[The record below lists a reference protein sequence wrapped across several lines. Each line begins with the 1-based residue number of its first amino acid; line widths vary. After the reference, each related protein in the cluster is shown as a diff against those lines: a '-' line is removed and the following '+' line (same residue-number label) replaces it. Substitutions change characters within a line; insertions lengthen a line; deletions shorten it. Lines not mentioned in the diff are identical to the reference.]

1 MLLTDWRTQQKL
13 SFAEM
18 ARALGIGGI
27 NPGATLARIER
38 GERRPD
44 ADMVERIYIFTDGA
58 VTAADM
64 HAVRLAWLRA
74 NHPEKFSAS
83 QGDLAGPDDPVPPA
97 DMSGPAAMEAAE

>member
-44 ADMVERIYIFTDGA
+44 ADMIERIYVFTDGA

-74 NHPEKFSAS
+74 NHPERFSAS
-83 QGDLAGPDDPVPPA
+83 QGDLAGPDHA
-97 DMSGPAAMEAAE
+97 IEASGPAAMEAAE

>member
-44 ADMVERIYIFTDGA
+44 ADMVERISVFTDGA
-58 VTAADM
+58 VTASDM
-64 HAVRLAWLRA
+64 HTVRLAWLRA
-74 NHPEKFSAS
+74 NHPERFIAS
-83 QGDLAGPDDPVPPA
+83 QGDPAGPDRPA
-97 DMSGPAAMEAAE
+97 NQAAGLASLEAAE